1 MPGRDQN
8 SPALNPAANEAARAA
23 LFAQGFFSSITLP
36 TQVWSDSGSYA
47 FDMPHAGIGLYA
59 SVRVNGTL
67 TWTDTNGTPVA
78 PVLSSRAPFNL
89 FNSVVFKDYLGNTR
103 ISSSGPILHAIET
116 FKTYADTAGETPNTT
131 ASRGYSNTAIDKF
144 TPGAVSGTGVAVDF
158 AFIVPFTLHENTTIG
173 TLPFTVPSGNNT
185 LYLTLNPLYSGLAA
199 GTLNPDSPLQT
210 AGTGHN
216 TTTTANLTGATIEVT
231 YYYVDPLPGM
241 ELPLMDFSQVYEIVD
256 VKTTDNLSQNA
267 TKQIIL
273 PTGRTYQALY
283 GELVNAGALTD
294 TGVTN
299 LKLLINESTPT
310 LQETYGAYLHRIRRT
325 YGRDMQVGQFLWDW
339 RSRPISP
346 SNYGSIAIQLLL
358 GSGFT
363 ASGTSWFNL
372 GKESLYV
379 LQTQVY

>member
-23 LFAQGFFSSITLP
+23 LFAQGFFSSITMP
-36 TQVWSDSGSYA
+36 TQTWSDSGSYT
-47 FDMPHAGIGLYA
+47 FDFPHAGIGLYA
-59 SVRVNGTL
+59 SVRLSGTL
-67 TWTDTNGTPVA
+67 TWTDTNTSPVA
-78 PVLSSRAPFNL
+78 PVLSTRAPFNL
-89 FNSVVFKDYLGNTR
+89 FKSVVYKDYLGNTR
-103 ISSSGPILHAIET
+103 ISSSGPILHSIEMLKS
-116 FKTYADTAGETPNTT
+116 FDNTAGEAANTT
-131 ASRGYSNTAIDKF
+131 AKRGYSNTAIDKF
-144 TPGAVSGTGVAVDF
+144 AIGGTSGVGVAVDI
-158 AFIVPFTLHENTTIG
+158 ALVVPFTLHENTTIG

-199 GTLNPDSPLQT
+199 GTLDPNSPLQT

-231 YYYVDPLPGM
+231 YYYIDPLPGM

-256 VKTTDNLSQNA
+256 VQTTDNLSQNA
-267 TKQIIL
+267 TKQILL

-299 LKLLINESTPT
+299 IKLLINESTPT
-310 LQETYGAYLHRIRRT
+310 LNETYNAYLHRIRRT
-325 YGRDMQVGQFLWDW
+325 YGRDLTTGQFIWDW
-339 RSRPISP
+339 RARPLSP
-346 SNYGSIAIQLLL
+346 SNYGSIALQLLL

-363 ASGTSWFNL
+363 ASGTTWFNL

>member
-8 SPALNPAANEAARAA
+8 SPAVNPAANEAARAA

-36 TQVWSDSGSYA
+36 TQTWTDGGSYA

-59 SVRVNGTL
+59 YVRLSGTL
-67 TWTDTNGTPVA
+67 TWTDTNTSPIA
-78 PVLSSRAPFNL
+78 PVLSTRAPYNL
-89 FNSVVFKDYLGNTR
+89 FGSVVFKDYLGNTR

-116 FKTYADTAGETPNTT
+116 LKTFDMTAGETANTV
-131 ASRGYSNTAIDKF
+131 AKRGYSNTAIDKF
-144 TPGAVSGTGVAVDF
+144 TPGGSSGVGVAVDF
-158 AFIVPFTLHENTTIG
+158 GFVVPFALHENTTIG

-185 LYLTLNPLYSGLAA
+185 LYLTLNNLYSALAA

-216 TTTTANLTGATIEVT
+216 ATTTANLTGAQIEVT
-231 YYYVDPLPGM
+231 YYYIDPLPGM

-256 VKTTDNLSQNA
+256 VKTTDNLSANA
-267 TKQIIL
+267 TKQILL

-299 LKLLINESTPT
+299 VKLLINESTPT
-310 LQETYGAYLHRIRRT
+310 LQETYNAYLHRIRRT
-325 YGRDMQVGQFLWDW
+325 YGRDMQTGQFIWDW
-339 RSRPISP
+339 RARPISP
-346 SNYGSIAIQLLL
+346 SNYGSIVVQLLL
-358 GSGFT
+358 GSGF
-363 ASGTSWFNL
+363 APSGTTWFNL

>member
-36 TQVWSDSGSYA
+36 TQTWTDSGSYT
-47 FDMPHAGIGLYA
+47 FDMPHAGVGLYA
-59 SVRVNGTL
+59 SVRLSGTL
-67 TWTDTNGTPVA
+67 TWTDTNTSPIA
-78 PVLSSRAPFNL
+78 PVLSTRAPFNL
-89 FNSVVFKDYLGNTR
+89 FKSVVFKDYLGNTR

-116 FKTYADTAGETPNTT
+116 FKNYQDTSGETANTN
-131 ASRGYSNTAIDKF
+131 ADRAYSNTAIAKF
-144 TPGAVSGTGVAVDF
+144 TPGGSSGVGVAVDI
-158 AFIVPFTLHENTTIG
+158 AFQVPFTLHENTTIG

-185 LYLTLNPLYSGLAA
+185 LYLTLNPLYSALAA
-199 GTLNPDSPLQT
+199 GTLNADSPLQT

-216 TTTTANLTGATIEVT
+216 TTTTANLTGAQIEVT
-231 YYYVDPLPGM
+231 YYYIDPLPGM

-256 VKTTDNLSQNA
+256 VQTTDNLTQNA
-267 TKQIIL
+267 TKQILL

-283 GELVNAGALTD
+283 GELVNGGALTD
-294 TGVTN
+294 TGVTAI
-299 LKLLINESTPT
+299 KLLINESTPT
-310 LQETYGAYLHRIRRT
+310 LAETYNAYLYRTRRT
-325 YGRDMQVGQFLWDW
+325 YGRDMQTGQFLWDW
-339 RSRPISP
+339 RARPISP
-346 SNYGSIAIQLLL
+346 SNYGSIALQLLL

-363 ASGTSWFNL
+363 ASGITWFNL